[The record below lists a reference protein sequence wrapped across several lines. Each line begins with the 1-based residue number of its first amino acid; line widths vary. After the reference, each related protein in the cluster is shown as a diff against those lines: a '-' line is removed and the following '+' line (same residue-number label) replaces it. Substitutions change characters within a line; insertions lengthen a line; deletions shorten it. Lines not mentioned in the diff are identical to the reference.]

1 MSRYAT
7 SHANPQ
13 GAGDSRPTALQI
25 VKDENMENK
34 LTGKVAVVTGVSSG
48 IGVETVRAL
57 SKTGAR
63 LFLTARDLTKAKS
76 VLTEIWDDHKMEL
89 IEMDQTSFES
99 VRSAGQKILAKTDIV
114 NILINNAGVMAVP
127 DLQLTKDGYE
137 IQFETNHL
145 SHFLLFQLLK
155 PALIRGSTPEFQ
167 SRVVMVSAGA
177 HRISPIGA
185 SDDYNFQK
193 SPYHPW
199 MAYARSKTA
208 NVYMANEIERRY
220 GALGLH
226 ATSLHPGIIDTG
238 LGKFL
243 PAEVISGMRQN
254 PDMVKIEKTQAQGAA
269 TTIWAAISKELE
281 GRGGVYLSNCAV
293 AERGEDDGDMNQ
305 EMTSSYT
312 YNEHEEARLWKDSLK
327 IVGISDDN

>member
-1 MSRYAT
+1 
-7 SHANPQ
+7 
-13 GAGDSRPTALQI
+13 
-25 VKDENMENK
+25 MEGK

-57 SKTGAR
+57 AATGAR
-63 LFLTARDLTKAKS
+63 LFLTARDLAKAKS
-76 VLTEIWDDHKMEL
+76 ALNEMWDDNQMEL
-89 IEMDQTSFES
+89 IQMDQTSLES
-99 VRSAGQKILAKTDIV
+99 VRTAGQKILAKADKV
-114 NILINNAGVMAVP
+114 NILVNNAGVMAVP

-137 IQFETNHL
+137 LQFATNHL

-155 PALIRGSTPEFQ
+155 PALIKGSTPEFQ
-167 SRVVMVSAGA
+167 SRVVVVSAGA
-177 HRISPIGA
+177 HRISPIGD

-208 NVYMANEIERRY
+208 NVYMANEIERRC

-243 PAEVISGMRQN
+243 PAEVVNGMRQN
-254 PDMVKIEKTQAQGAA
+254 PSMLKVEKTQAQGAA
-269 TTIWAAISKELE
+269 TTIWAAVSKELE
-281 GRGGVYLSNCAV
+281 GRGGLYLSNCAV
-293 AERGEDDGDMNQ
+293 AERGEDDGDMN
-305 EMTSSYT
+305 
-312 YNEHEEARLWKDSLK
+312 KDS
-327 IVGISDDN
+327 SSS